1 MEKYIL
7 KQKTW
12 ETASGHDSTGY
23 SIYNFLDR
31 VSGWEFDDSLISWGC
46 QLRDL
51 LRTRTGIANY
61 VRPGDIWYRNPEYGK
76 LVDDPH
82 KRGRYGGGYGKQ
94 LGPREMNPYP
104 PLDTYQRAHK
114 KYEPKPE
121 PVAGEGGKRMRRR
134 LSERQGRR

>member
-1 MEKYIL
+1 MGLSI
-7 KQKTW
+7 
-12 ETASGHDSTGY
+12 TG
-23 SIYNFLDR
+23 S
-31 VSGWEFDDSLISWGC
+31 VAH
-46 QLRDL
+46 
-51 LRTRTGIANY
+51 RTGIANY

-134 LSERQGRR
+134 LSERQRETVKVLLDHHNASQLFSLHSRL